1 MSPSTRGATARRGR
15 GALRAALVA
24 IALLGTT
31 LAARTAPAATT
42 CSKPP
47 VFPAGQLAPGQSG
60 VGYTVIDGDTPVS
73 FDVTI
78 LGILPDGIFPG
89 IDFILVKVT
98 GPQSFLSATHG
109 IAAGMSGSPVYIDD
123 KLAGAISYGLYGAD
137 HTVGGMT
144 PAQPMVDLFDYPDG
158 SPSMA
163 AALARTVRLT
173 TGLRRAVAGATGQPL
188 SATSMTAQPLVVPVA
203 VSGLSSQR
211 LAELQA
217 KLEKRHVPFLLYTS
231 GSSAAPSAPVST
243 PLPPGGNF
251 ASVLSYGDV
260 TVAGVGTL
268 SYGDVTVAGV
278 GTATEVC
285 GDRTVAFG
293 HSLFYYPAGA
303 TSLGMNDADVLTVLD
318 DPSGF
323 FGPFKIATI
332 AEARGT
338 VTQDR
343 FVGEVGTAGVAPSL
357 VAVGTE
363 FSTPD
368 LGRSRTGRTDIA
380 YQEGFWLP
388 YIAIYHVV
396 ANLDVVFD
404 RIGDGTL
411 RMGWTVEGLR
421 EDGSRWEVSRSTM
434 DFSNYDA
441 TSGAWELFR
450 ALYLISFNKFE
461 DVTFTGVEADGFI
474 TERRLEAKIVRVL
487 SSSSLQ
493 PELQERSV
501 LRARPGSRITLQVV
515 LEPAEGGDD
524 IVVDLTMK
532 VPGRARGRQ
541 PVVFRGGRPPRF
553 FSPRGLGSFDELL
566 DQLSSGD
573 HAFDL
578 IVDGLGATEVL
589 PQETIVKGR
598 AFLTVSVVR

>member
-1 MSPSTRGATARRGR
+1 MSLSTRGATARRGR

-24 IALLGTT
+24 IALLATT
-31 LAARTAPAATT
+31 LAAGTAPAATT

-47 VFPAGQLAPGQSG
+47 VFPAGQLKPGMSG
-60 VGYTVIDGDTPVS
+60 IGYTVVDGDAPVS

-78 LGILPDGIFPG
+78 LGILPNGIFPG
-89 IDFILVKVT
+89 IDLILMKVT
-98 GPQSFLSATHG
+98 GPQSFLSAAHG

-123 KLAGAISYGLYGAD
+123 KLAGAISYGLFGAD

-163 AALARTVRLT
+163 AALARKVHLT

-188 SATSMTAQPLVVPVA
+188 SATPMTAQPLAIPAA

-211 LAELQA
+211 LSELQA
-217 KLEKRHVPFLLYTS
+217 KLDKRHVPFLLYTS

-260 TVAGVGTL
+260 TI
-268 SYGDVTVAGV
+268 AGV
-278 GTATEVC
+278 GTATAVC

-293 HSLFYYPAGA
+293 HSLFYYPEGA

-318 DPSGF
+318 DPSGL
-323 FGPFKIATI
+323 FGPFKIANI

-343 FVGEVGTAGVAPSL
+343 FVGEVGTAGVAPPL

-368 LGRSRTGRTDIA
+368 LRRSRTGRTDIA

-411 RMGWTVEGLR
+411 RMDWTVEGLR
-421 EDGSRWEVSRSTM
+421 EDGSRWEIGRSTM
-434 DFSNYDA
+434 DFSTYDA
-441 TSGAWELFR
+441 TSGAWELYR
-450 ALYLISFNKFE
+450 ALYLISFNKLE
-461 DVTFTGVEADGFI
+461 DVTFTGIQADGYI
-474 TERRLEAKIVRVL
+474 TELRQEAKIVRVL

-493 PELQERSV
+493 PELRERSV
-501 LRARPGSRITLQVV
+501 LQARPGSTITLQVV

-524 IVVDLTMK
+524 LTADLAMK
-532 VPGRARGRQ
+532 VPGGARGRQ
-541 PVVFRGGRPPRF
+541 PLMFRGGRPPRF
-553 FSPRGLGSFDELL
+553 TSPRGLGSFDELL
-566 DQLSSGD
+566 DQLNSGD

-578 IVDGLGATEVL
+578 IVDGLGTTEVL
-589 PQETIVKGR
+589 PQDTIVKGE